1 MTGMCIA
8 FVAFFGR
15 WQTSR
20 RSSGWFKPVEQIEN
34 NQIQRALRCSHANKV
49 VRRLLDCK
57 LHYLLKTQISAY
69 CGAAS
74 GCIGD
79 IRKLDIASFISLR
92 SMR

>member
-1 MTGMCIA
+1 M
-8 FVAFFGR
+8 
-15 WQTSR
+15 
-20 RSSGWFKPVEQIEN
+20 EQIEN

-49 VRRLLDCK
+49 VRKLLDCK

-69 CGAAS
+69 FGVAS

-79 IRKLDIASFISLR
+79 TRKPDIASFMNLR